1 MLAAMTEGPISRSVA
16 LTPAS
21 RQAKSG
27 RKTYPAR
34 RSAGTCTAS
43 CIAPPTSVPIA
54 SPRSA
59 LAPNCGSNHQP
70 RPIPTMIEPRLKK
83 LEAIAG
89 TPKTFRALSIPIAR
103 AAMDTRRMN
112 GYITRVSVMVNAAL
126 SPPKPGASAST
137 NAPDA
142 RIPIKVMAL
151 RTTMAI
157 VHTLLASLQAAASP
171 SVAKVLLKVV
181 VKAVESAPSANRSRN
196 RLGIRNA
203 MVKASMSSPPP
214 NNAAFS

>member
-1 MLAAMTEGPISRSVA
+1 M
-16 LTPAS
+16 
-21 RQAKSG
+21 
-27 RKTYPAR
+27 AR
-34 RSAGTCTAS
+34 
-43 CIAPPTSVPIA
+43 
-54 SPRSA
+54 PRSA
-59 LAPNCGSNHQP
+59 LAPKSGSSHQP
-70 RPIPTMIEPRLKK
+70 RPMPTTIDPRLKK

-89 TPKTFRALSIPIAR
+89 MPNTFRALSIPIAR
-103 AAMDTRRMN
+103 AATDTRRMN
-112 GYITRVSVMVNAAL
+112 GYITRVSVMVSAAF
-126 SPPKPGASAST
+126 SPTNPGASAPTSQ
-137 NAPDA
+137 PDA
-142 RIPIKVMAL
+142 RIPIRVRAL

-157 VHTLLASLQAAASP
+157 VQILLASRQAAASP